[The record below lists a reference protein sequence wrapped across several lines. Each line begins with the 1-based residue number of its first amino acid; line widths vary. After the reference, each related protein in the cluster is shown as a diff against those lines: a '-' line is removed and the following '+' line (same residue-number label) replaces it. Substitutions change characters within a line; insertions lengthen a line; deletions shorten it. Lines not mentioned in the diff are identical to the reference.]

1 MKMGFTNI
9 DKKKTY
15 NRIFLD
21 REDIFMNVENNVRIY
36 NERDDFFKLFTFYG
50 MGGIGKSQLLKKI
63 NDFYTG
69 TKETV
74 YYFPLEILNHET
86 IPSILLCIRR
96 NFEYI
101 PHFDYALFRYWDFIS
116 CERID
121 RETMYSISKKIF

>member
-50 MGGIGKSQLLKKI
+50 MGGIGKSQLLKK
-63 NDFYTG
+63 
-69 TKETV
+69 
-74 YYFPLEILNHET
+74 
-86 IPSILLCIRR
+86 
-96 NFEYI
+96 
-101 PHFDYALFRYWDFIS
+101 
-116 CERID
+116 
-121 RETMYSISKKIF
+121 